1 MKRLVLIL
9 TLTVTSAAALAS
21 PAAAAPRGGDEGY
34 VDPFAW
40 KKCSQKVDFNLKIVA
55 ARHMRCKGARRVMAR
70 YDGSISRKFQ
80 TSGFNCKRVKGKP
93 VSGVWRCKKGRQKAF
108 RFAFGD

>member
-40 KKCSQKVDFNLKIVA
+40 KKCSHKVDFNLKIVA

-70 YDGSISRKFQ
+70 YDGSISRKFK
-80 TSGFNCKRVKGKP
+80 TDGFNCKRVKGRP
-93 VSGVWRCKKGRQKAF
+93 VSGVWRCKKGRAKAF